1 VDGFKSSVIECLQ
14 QSKLFQNN
22 AAQQSLN
29 GWLIEAVSMFAN
41 LKKKHRGL

>member
-1 VDGFKSSVIECLQ
+1 MCEWVDGFKSSVIECLQ

-29 GWLIEAVSMFAN
+29 G
-41 LKKKHRGL
+41 